1 VKAVYFVEGLDEE
14 YRPKYTTIA
23 KYVLEKDRVAVEDP
37 RPVFKAV
44 AERSLKSEA
53 EVEDSWRLRA
63 RFLSLVTAT
72 PKVRERLSEP
82 SEWLKALVEF
92 YRNPKGLIARLEE
105 AAKAEQ
111 SLVSL
116 PASTPSVPATAP
128 QVAPSLEG
136 SGEVL
141 P

>member
-1 VKAVYFVEGLDEE
+1 
-14 YRPKYTTIA
+14 
-23 KYVLEKDRVAVEDP
+23 
-37 RPVFKAV
+37 
-44 AERSLKSEA
+44 
-53 EVEDSWRLRA
+53 
-63 RFLSLVTAT
+63 LVTAT

-105 AAKAEQ
+105 AVKAEQ
-111 SLVSL
+111 LLVSL
-116 PASTPSVPATAP
+116 PAPSPASPSAPATAP
-128 QVAPSLEG
+128 QVAPSPEP

>member
-1 VKAVYFVEGLDEE
+1 
-14 YRPKYTTIA
+14 
-23 KYVLEKDRVAVEDP
+23 LEKDRVVVEDP
-37 RPVFKAV
+37 RPVFKLI

-53 EVEDSWRLRA
+53 EIEASWRLRA

-105 AAKAEQ
+105 AVKTEQ
-111 SLVSL
+111 LFVSL
-116 PASTPSVPATAP
+116 PMPSPSATAP
-128 QVAPSLEG
+128 APQVTPSSGG